1 MWAGKEAETKSLVN
15 TMLNLRTWAQ
25 LPKDGEFQASE

>member
-15 TMLNLRTWAQ
+15 TMLNMRTWAQ
-25 LPKDGEFQASE
+25 LPKVGEF